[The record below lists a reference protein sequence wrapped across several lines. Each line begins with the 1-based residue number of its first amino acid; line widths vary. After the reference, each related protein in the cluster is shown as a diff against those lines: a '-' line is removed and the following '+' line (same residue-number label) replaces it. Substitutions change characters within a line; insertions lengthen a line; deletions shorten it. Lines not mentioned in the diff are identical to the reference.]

1 MAGLFTS
8 SDLQELPGLTGSGSS
23 AFPMP
28 NIVPAGTPQKDIFA
42 EKQRAGWHK
51 PDDKALEAR
60 CDLSVERMT
69 LTPHASIPVLSI
81 WKKSIKGRTLTD
93 IKGDDSM
100 VIYFANHLVPVIK
113 KVLGNYL
120 GAPAASCKSCGGERR
135 SCCNFK
141 PAGGE
146 LPRCMQAP
154 TWAIVPSPKRRH
166 LTQNFACRIAAEIG
180 SRLGIPYYEDVAL
193 AHTRQRV
200 NVEFDLGTLPPEP
213 NLIIFDDFVT
223 TGSTLS
229 AMYRLL
235 EPLGKNLFFVVGIN
249 NNL

>member
-1 MAGLFTS
+1 MAGLFSS
-8 SDLQELPGLTGSGSS
+8 SDLQGLPGLNGSGSS
-23 AFPMP
+23 A
-28 NIVPAGTPQKDIFA
+28 VPVKDIFA

-51 PDDKALEAR
+51 PDVGEAR

-81 WKKSIKGRTLTD
+81 WEKSIKGRKLTD
-93 IKGDDSM
+93 IKADDAM
-100 VIYFANHLVPVIK
+100 VTYFADHLTPVIK

-120 GAPAASCKSCGGERR
+120 SNGH
-135 SCCNFK
+135 
-141 PAGGE
+141 
-146 LPRCMQAP
+146 
-154 TWAIVPSPKRRH
+154 WAIVPSPKRRH

-180 SRLGIPYYEDVAL
+180 NRLQIPYYEDVAL
-193 AHTRQRV
+193 SHTRQRV
-200 NVEFDLGTLPPEP
+200 AVDFDLGYLPEEP

-223 TGSTLS
+223 TGSTLN